1 MYCERLDNIMGRK
14 KGKRLPN
21 ILILRIEQLYLSPN
35 TGEMMKAKQKITFPK
50 ILDIRNF
57 CYTYDKSN
65 DYNNSLLNSSPI
77 PNNSVI
83 NNVHRN
89 EKNISNNM
97 SLITNSNG
105 EAFCKL
111 NLISSSST
119 LYNNSLGVGS
129 FKDEYIMSKISEKYS
144 SIVRYKYKLKAVC
157 QHIGNHSSG
166 HFITVRKELFFDNE
180 KELKISEIDDY
191 NELSNPHQ
199 FISNSQAQTSN
210 NYLNE
215 WYRVSDNSVSHVDE
229 EFLDNCQPYLLVYD
243 KMSFAESSY

>member
-1 MYCERLDNIMGRK
+1 MKQIIIYLFQ
-14 KGKRLPN
+14 LPN

-65 DYNNSLLNSSPI
+65 DYNNSLLNSLPI
-77 PNNSVI
+77 PNNCVI
-83 NNVHRN
+83 NNVHSN
-89 EKNISNNM
+89 EKNILNNV
-97 SLITNSNG
+97 SLTTNPTDGPSY
-105 EAFCKL
+105 KT

-119 LYNNSLGVGS
+119 LYNNSLGVGN

-144 SIVRYKYKLKAVC
+144 SIGGYKYKLRAVC
-157 QHIGNHSSG
+157 QHIGDHSSG

-180 KELKISEIDDY
+180 KEIKRSEIDDY
-191 NELSNPHQ
+191 NELSNPHK
-199 FISNSQAQTSN
+199 FISNSQIQTSN

-215 WYRVSDNSVSHVDE
+215 WYRVSDNNVSHVDE

-243 KMSFAESSY
+243 RLSFAESSY